1 MSPKRGKESYGHMS
15 SEDTDLSLKPGSGT
29 KSGAPFPQ
37 CLLFSIS
44 ESMFYLN
51 SHVRMTVGYLHKMRS
66 AGLRSRN
73 TESPGLGILNS
84 PLNRFLYTVNFKRCL
99 SRY

>member
-1 MSPKRGKESYGHMS
+1 MYYESQEREGKLRDYCYGHMS

-37 CLLFSIS
+37 YLLFSIS

-51 SHVRMTVGYLHKMRS
+51 SHVGMTVGYLRKMRS
-66 AGLRSRN
+66 AGSAL
-73 TESPGLGILNS
+73 EILS
-84 PLNRFLYTVNFKRCL
+84 LQDLA
-99 SRY
+99 S